1 MMTEPPTPLIE
12 QEQTITHAFIFKL
25 RYSIIVILAAFI
37 LGLII
42 GTLIPSSLVEQMMGV
57 IVGDIDPEQYSSLTI
72 FWLLL
77 TNNLRV
83 CLISLVLAPIL
94 IFEPLITFTNGAL
107 ITAVGVLTIAKTGSI
122 GLFLAGILPHGILEM
137 AAIITC
143 SAAAL
148 SLGITFDVAIFT
160 KGLKAAW
167 PEMIFQLKVFLAGV
181 LAIPLAAL
189 IETYIT
195 PWVMEM
201 I

>member
-1 MMTEPPTPLIE
+1 
-12 QEQTITHAFIFKL
+12 
-25 RYSIIVILAAFI
+25 
-37 LGLII
+37 
-42 GTLIPSSLVEQMMGV
+42 MGV
-57 IVGDIDPEQYSSLTI
+57 IVGEIDPEQYSSLAT
-72 FWLLL
+72 FWMLL

-83 CLISLVLAPIL
+83 CLITLVLAPIL
-94 IFEPLITFTNGAL
+94 IFEPIISFTNGAM
-107 ITAVGVLTIAKTGSI
+107 ITAVGVITIAKTGSI
-122 GLFLAGILPHGILEM
+122 ALFLAGILPHGILEM

-148 SLGITFDVAIFT
+148 SLGITFDVAIFS

-167 PEMIFQLKVFLAGV
+167 PEMKFQLKVFLAGI